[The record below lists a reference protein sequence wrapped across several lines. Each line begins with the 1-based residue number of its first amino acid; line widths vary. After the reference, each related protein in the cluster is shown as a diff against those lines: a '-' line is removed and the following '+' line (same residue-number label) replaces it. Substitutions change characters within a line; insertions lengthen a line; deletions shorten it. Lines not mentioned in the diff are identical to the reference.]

1 MPEAQS
7 ESRNGANVL
16 FHSVQ
21 TIQAR
26 FGALEA
32 DAKGRL
38 RKALGKGHEA
48 AVGLDEALARVSRED
63 WSVDGMRK
71 RFDVLRHRAENL
83 RANALKRVAGMPGS
97 AVSALATSSRGP
109 VQNLARELEK
119 LAKKLEPAAV
129 EPLAKVV
136 KAEKAEKP
144 TQAA

>member
-1 MPEAQS
+1 MPETQN
-7 ESRNGANVL
+7 ETRNGANKL
-16 FHSVQ
+16 FHSMQ

-26 FGALEA
+26 FGAIEA
-32 DAKGRL
+32 DARGRL
-38 RKALGKGHEA
+38 RKALGKSHEA
-48 AVGLDEALARVSRED
+48 VVGLDEALARVSRED

-71 RFDVLRHRAENL
+71 RIDVLRHRAENM
-83 RANALKRVAGMPGS
+83 RATALKRVAGMPGS

-129 EPLAKVV
+129 EPPAHAP
-136 KAEKAEKP
+136 KAEKAVKP